1 VKKNKLFLLI
11 SVITLIILLG
21 AAATC
26 NLCGLNSAT
35 TTSSTETAAGS
46 ETSKATSKETS
57 KETVSEATKDT
68 SESATNASATETS
81 EETTPAT
88 DKTEKPTIK
97 LEIYEGPTYNA
108 ADDICYYRV
117 KATVT
122 GSPAPKVTFS
132 KDDSNGAWGSKKVQ
146 INLTK
151 SSLSYTLT
159 AKAKNSAGESTDSLT
174 LQWGC
179 NSNPV
184 INDMTLSS
192 ATIEIN
198 KTYDI
203 TASATDPDGDTLVY
217 KWTVSGGAIN
227 NDAANPMKWTT
238 PAAAG
243 DCTIQVKV
251 TDGMGGETTS
261 SKTVNVS
268 MPAALNMTVPKV
280 TSEGGWLEQNG
291 TIHNSGASFYAGDS
305 DLNKGCRGYI
315 SFDITS
321 LAGATINDAA
331 ITGTIKTKWGNPS
344 VLGPM
349 WVGVVDWGT
358 HPIVLSDF
366 DLTGTPVQ
374 SLSTDGDGDF
384 TCNAAAL
391 KTQLQ
396 SAITAGK
403 SRFQVRLHMAML
415 SNSNNTWDGFE
426 YNQGA
431 VNLAVTY
438 TK

>member
-1 VKKNKLFLLI
+1 MKKNKLFLLI
-11 SVITLIILLG
+11 SVITLVILFG
-21 AAATC
+21 TAVTC
-26 NLCGLNSAT
+26 NMCGLNSAT
-35 TTSSTETAAGS
+35 TTSTETAAGS
-46 ETSKATSKETS
+46 ATSKETS

-68 SESATNASATETS
+68 SGSATNASATETS
-81 EETTPAT
+81 EETTPGT
-88 DKTEKPTIK
+88 DKAEAPTIK
-97 LEIYEGPTYNA
+97 LEVYEGPTYNA

-122 GSPAPKVTFS
+122 GSPAPKITFS

-151 SSLSYTLT
+151 SSQSYTLT
-159 AKAKNSAGESTDSLT
+159 AKVKNSAGESTDSLT
-174 LQWGC
+174 LKWGC

-184 INDMTLSS
+184 INDITLSG

-198 KTYDI
+198 KTYNV
-203 TASATDPDGDTLVY
+203 TASATDPDGDTLTY

-243 DCTIQVKV
+243 DCTIQVKI
-251 TDGMGGETTS
+251 TDGKGGEATN

-268 MPAALNMTVPKV
+268 MPAALNMTVPKI
-280 TSEGGWLEQNG
+280 TGEGGWLEQNG
-291 TIHNSGASFYAGDS
+291 TIHNSGASFYTGDS
-305 DLNKGCRGYI
+305 DLNKGCRAYI
-315 SFDITS
+315 SFDITG

-331 ITGTIKTKWGNPS
+331 ITGIIKTKWGNPS
-344 VLGPM
+344 VLGSM
-349 WVGVVDWGT
+349 WVGVVDWGA

-366 DLTGTPVQ
+366 DLAGTPVQ
-374 SLSTDGDGDF
+374 SLSTAGDGNF

-403 SRFQVRLHMAML
+403 SRFQIRLHMEAL
-415 SNSNNTWDGFE
+415 SNSNNAWDGFE
-426 YNQGA
+426 YNQSA
-431 VNLAVTY
+431 LNLAVNY
-438 TK
+438 TH